1 MSFFFSFL
9 KAIINYF
16 LNFRVRFWSKNIS
29 TLLSAS
35 HASNVNVISL
45 CHLCPQENKSCAFK
59 IHNSPICIK
68 STYCQ
73 NQSPSCNTCSSTA
86 LCLLLMLETHK
97 WKEKTSITCIS
108 HSYKGPIIYILKNLP
123 TPPPPEFLKKSA
135 FHPPPPNSLSAKVWQ
150 RQNLFFQNI
159 TTATTIKVC
168 CFCCCKLNLNL
179 HCICWICQF
188 QKCFSRKQNQWTQF
202 LNTIITSL

>member
-1 MSFFFSFL
+1 MHKKHLLPKSISFL
-9 KAIINYF
+9 QHLFIYCFVFIADVGDSQMKRKDFNNLHLAF
-16 LNFRVRFWSKNIS
+16 LQGTNNLH
-29 TLLSAS
+29 TEEPP
-35 HASNVNVISL
+35 H
-45 CHLCPQENKSCAFK
+45 P
-59 IHNSPICIK
+59 
-68 STYCQ
+68 T
-73 NQSPSCNTCSSTA
+73 PS
-86 LCLLLMLETHK
+86 
-97 WKEKTSITCIS
+97 W
-108 HSYKGPIIYILKNLP
+108 ILKEISFP
-123 TPPPPEFLKKSA
+123 
-135 FHPPPPNSLSAKVWQ
+135 PPPPNSLSAKVWQ

>member
-1 MSFFFSFL
+1 MHK
-9 KAIINYF
+9 KALTAKIN
-16 LNFRVRFWSKNIS
+16 
-29 TLLSAS
+29 
-35 HASNVNVISL
+35 
-45 CHLCPQENKSCAFK
+45 
-59 IHNSPICIK
+59 
-68 STYCQ
+68 
-73 NQSPSCNTCSSTA
+73 
-86 LCLLLMLETHK
+86 LLLATFVHLLLCVCCWCWRLTNEK
-97 WKEKTSITCIS
+97 KTSITCIL

-123 TPPPPEFLKKSA
+123 HPTPSWILKEIS
-135 FHPPPPNSLSAKVWQ
+135 FPLPSHSLSAKVWHI
-150 RQNLFFQNI
+150 QNLFFQNI